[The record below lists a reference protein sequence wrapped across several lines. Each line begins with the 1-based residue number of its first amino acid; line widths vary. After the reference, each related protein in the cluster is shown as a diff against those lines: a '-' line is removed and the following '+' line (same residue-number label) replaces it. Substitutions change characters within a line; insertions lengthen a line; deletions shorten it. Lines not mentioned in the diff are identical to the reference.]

1 MSLKPIKLLPIR
13 ESVVSILRKAI
24 LSQEFAEGEELTLD
38 GVSRLLG
45 VSVTPFCPGSIS
57 ITRSGWPSQI
67 ATEQSCGCAGYQ

>member
-45 VSVTPFCPGSIS
+45 VSVTALFPLRVG
-57 ITRSGWPSQI
+57 R
-67 ATEQSCGCAGYQ
+67 